1 MHLEKPEIR
10 KNVCKNIK
18 SKITS
23 RYIKQKNNT
32 KRLQIVLEVEYVQY
46 IYNQFQN
53 LPSTHNLLC
62 RSLLS
67 SPSLSPLVSLP
78 DFLYIEIYYTS
89 LLDILKQNSL

>member
-1 MHLEKPEIR
+1 MHLQKPEIR

-46 IYNQFQN
+46 IYNNSKTF
-53 LPSTHNLLC
+53 LVHTISYAAPYYLLHHYH
-62 RSLLS
+62 
-67 SPSLSPLVSLP
+67 P
-78 DFLYIEIYYTS
+78 
-89 LLDILKQNSL
+89 